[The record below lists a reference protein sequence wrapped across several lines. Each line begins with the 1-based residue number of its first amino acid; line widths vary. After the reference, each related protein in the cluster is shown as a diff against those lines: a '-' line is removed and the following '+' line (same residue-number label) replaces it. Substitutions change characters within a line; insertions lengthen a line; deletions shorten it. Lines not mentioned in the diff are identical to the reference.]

1 MAAIVIPFPRRGLSL
16 PALRAEVSW
25 RRSVEQRAEVRAE
38 AAAEAAR
45 LARLEREQAEA
56 RLLEAAATLREGA

>member
-1 MAAIVIPFPRRGLSL
+1 MAVIIPFPRRGLSL

-45 LARLEREQAEA
+45 LARIERERAEE
-56 RLLEAAATLREGA
+56 RLAAASTLREDA